1 MDIPDPLLE
10 AEPDFLAEQFLQ
22 ARAGL
27 AALNIPEGT
36 ITAVLRDAW
45 IIDHQ
50 ARHDAWEA
58 GQQGQGDKPP
68 QGTPPQTCHCRKD

>member
-36 ITAVLRDAW
+36 ITAVL
-45 IIDHQ
+45 
-50 ARHDAWEA
+50 
-58 GQQGQGDKPP
+58 
-68 QGTPPQTCHCRKD
+68 